1 MHRQGKQAWC
11 SNSALWWYFIP
22 LLIPD
27 FFMSLHQSCVSPAMV
42 GFTQGCKFWCLI
54 LIFQCLR
61 DFLPQI
67 KRPQHTEF
75 VAEFCVSSMPL
86 PSQHPIAQ
94 GSSWRFFHYRREMF
108 KRAEGTVW
116 SSTATKCLWPHD
128 YSYFLSDFPR
138 RCKICEVEVKFLS
151 LLFLKLS
158 LQKNWP
164 NEEHLPLLGNIP
176 APLLLKCWCFLISE
190 GQEFSVSGMSLCQH
204 GQLCFPLPSA
214 SDVSAGYFS
223 SLLQLI
229 PLSLCL

>member
-11 SNSALWWYFIP
+11 SNSLPSALWWYFIP

-61 DFLPQI
+61 DFLPQT
-67 KRPQHTEF
+67 KHPQHTEF

-94 GSSWRFFHYRREMF
+94 GSSWRLWFFHYRREMF

-116 SSTATKCLWPHD
+116 SSTATKCPWPHD

-151 LLFLKLS
+151 
-158 LQKNWP
+158 
-164 NEEHLPLLGNIP
+164 
-176 APLLLKCWCFLISE
+176 C
-190 GQEFSVSGMSLCQH
+190 
-204 GQLCFPLPSA
+204 
-214 SDVSAGYFS
+214 S
-223 SLLQLI
+223 S
-229 PLSLCL
+229 